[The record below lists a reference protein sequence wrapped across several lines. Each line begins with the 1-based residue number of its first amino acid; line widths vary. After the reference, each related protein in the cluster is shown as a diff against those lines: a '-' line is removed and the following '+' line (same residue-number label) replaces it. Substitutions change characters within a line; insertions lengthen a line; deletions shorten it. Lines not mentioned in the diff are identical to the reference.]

1 MTSEHPNPYVGEAR
15 IGAPCCVKNPHAG
28 GQCPRSAAVAV
39 YGLHFC
45 AEHGQQVADGALE
58 EAQHDAEAFLDGFR
72 HHEARPLPVLV
83 SRAIEAGSAHVFA
96 HEGDDFYEVLFRAF
110 PEPTP
115 EVRGLVEEAEA
126 SDEPGYEAFA
136 DTLIGSLHTMHRCM
150 RIAYEEREVWLLE
163 LLEGERQS
171 IAAQC
176 AYAVRDSPRQIE
188 AALERSRERCEERDG
203 LRPAG

>member
-1 MTSEHPNPYVGEAR
+1 MTEHHLNPYVGEAR
-15 IGAPCCVKNPHAG
+15 PGAPCCVKNPHAG
-28 GQCPRSAAVAV
+28 GQCPRPAATTV

-45 AEHGQQVADGALE
+45 APHGEQAAEGAYE
-58 EAQHDAEAFLDGFR
+58 EAQHSAEAFLDGFR
-72 HHEARPLPVLV
+72 HHEALPLPVLV
-83 SRAIEAGSAHVFA
+83 SQAIEAASDSIYGR
-96 HEGDDFYEVLFRAF
+96 GGGDFYEVLFRAF

-115 EVRGLVEEAEA
+115 EVRKLVEEAEA

-176 AYAVRDSPRQIE
+176 AYAVRDSPRQLE

-203 LRPAG
+203 FRPVG

>member
-1 MTSEHPNPYVGEAR
+1 MTQHHPNPYVGEAR
-15 IGAPCCVKNPHAG
+15 DGAPCCVKNPHAG
-28 GQCPRSAAVAV
+28 GQCERPAAMTV

-45 AEHGQQVADGALE
+45 GPHGEQAAEGAYE
-58 EAQHDAEAFLDGFR
+58 EAHHDAEAFLDGFR
-72 HHEARPLPVLV
+72 HHEAPLPVLV
-83 SRAIEAGSAHVFA
+83 SQAIEAASDSIYGR
-96 HEGDDFYEVLFRAF
+96 GGDFYEVLFRAF

-115 EVRGLVEEAEA
+115 EVRSMVEEAEA

-171 IAAQC
+171 VAAQC

-188 AALERSRERCEERDG
+188 AALEASRRSERPG
-203 LRPAG
+203 GAA

>member
-1 MTSEHPNPYVGEAR
+1 MLLCALLSPYRVRPGR
-15 IGAPCCVKNPHAG
+15 FTL
-28 GQCPRSAAVAV
+28 R
-39 YGLHFC
+39 GLR
-45 AEHGQQVADGALE
+45 DL
-58 EAQHDAEAFLDGFR
+58 LR
-72 HHEARPLPVLV
+72 LV
-83 SRAIEAGSAHVFA
+83 SQAIEAASDSIYGRGG
-96 HEGDDFYEVLFRAF
+96 GDFREVLFRAF

-171 IAAQC
+171 IAAASDQGTPP
-176 AYAVRDSPRQIE
+176 SN
-188 AALERSRERCEERDG
+188 
-203 LRPAG
+203 RPGA

>member
-1 MTSEHPNPYVGEAR
+1 M
-15 IGAPCCVKNPHAG
+15 
-28 GQCPRSAAVAV
+28 
-39 YGLHFC
+39 
-45 AEHGQQVADGALE
+45 
-58 EAQHDAEAFLDGFR
+58 
-72 HHEARPLPVLV
+72 LV
-83 SRAIEAGSAHVFA
+83 SQAIEAASDSIYGR
-96 HEGDDFYEVLFRAF
+96 GDGDPYEVLFRAF

-171 IAAQC
+171 IAQC

-188 AALERSRERCEERDG
+188 AALEASRRSERPG
-203 LRPAG
+203 GAA